1 MGNRCSERAV
11 ERWCRLPLVFVVSS
25 RSPYHHMPTTLTIL
39 IPSAY
44 PWKTSQN
51 HVVLLSSSDPQSSG
65 VEATMD
71 RRATTSSF
79 SWPSS
84 APRHNTSFH
93 QLTTIASKSHARR
106 PRTARRRPRRRAAAE
121 EVHAVLCRVGGQQLG
136 KRSEGDGHRV
146 LFVAE

>member
-71 RRATTSSF
+71 RRATTSAF

-84 APRHNTSFH
+84 PQRLFSPAHHHRIEEPHEKAEDSAPAT
-93 QLTTIASKSHARR
+93 K
-106 PRTARRRPRRRAAAE
+106 ARRRGEGGPRGVVSCRRAAAWE
-121 EVHAVLCRVGGQQLG
+121 EV
-136 KRSEGDGHRV
+136 
-146 LFVAE
+146 